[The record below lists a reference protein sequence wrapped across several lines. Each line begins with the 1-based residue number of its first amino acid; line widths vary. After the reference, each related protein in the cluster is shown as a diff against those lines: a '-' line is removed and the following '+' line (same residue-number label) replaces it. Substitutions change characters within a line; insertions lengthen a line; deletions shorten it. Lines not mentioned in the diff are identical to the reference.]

1 MCTTA
6 SSRDPTP
13 ADVAATSGDVG
24 GDPAIVA
31 RLAAGD
37 PRAFEL
43 MVRTYGPRLLA
54 VARRFLPNDADAAD
68 ALQDA
73 FLAAFRAIGRFE
85 GHAALGTWLHRITV
99 NAALMRLRTRRRRPE
114 TSIEALL
121 PSFRA
126 DGHRDVRREAWRE
139 TPEELATR
147 KETNDIVRAAI
158 SRLPED
164 YRIVLLLRDIEGLDT
179 DETAAVLGIQA
190 GAVKTRLHRA
200 RMALREVLETEFT
213 P

>member
-1 MCTTA
+1 MGMSA
-6 SSRDPTP
+6 SSLDPPSRDSVRP
-13 ADVAATSGDVG
+13 ASDTDAAL
-24 GDPAIVA
+24 VA

-37 PRAFEL
+37 AAAFTDL
-43 MVRTYGPRLLA
+43 VRTYGPRLLA
-54 VARRFLPNDADAAD
+54 VARRFLPHDADAAD

-73 FLAAFRAIGRFE
+73 FVAAFRAIGRFE
-85 GHAALGTWLHRITV
+85 GNAALGTWLHRITV
-99 NAALMRLRTRRRRPE
+99 NAALMKLRTRRRRPE

-121 PSFRA
+121 PSFRP
-126 DGHRDVRREAWRE
+126 DGHRDVRREAWRDS
-139 TPEELATR
+139 PEELASRGETR
-147 KETNDIVRAAI
+147 DVVRNAI

-200 RMALREVLETEFT
+200 RMALRETLETEFT